1 MIVSRSWSDAKGPRA
16 EIVVDEVKRTST
28 LTIFN
33 VEPSD
38 AGRVVCQADNG
49 VKGKYSGSNHAMQTS
64 KLVVN
69 RKLLLSA
76 CRTLTQQM

>member
-1 MIVSRSWSDAKGPRA
+1 M
-16 EIVVDEVKRTST
+16 
-28 LTIFN
+28 TIFN

-38 AGRVVCQADNG
+38 AGRVVCKADNG

-76 CRTLTQQM
+76 

>member
-1 MIVSRSWSDAKGPRA
+1 MLTFEFMIVSRSWSDAKGPRA

-38 AGRVVCQADNG
+38 AGRVVCKADNG

-69 RKLLLSA
+69 RKLLLS
-76 CRTLTQQM
+76 T